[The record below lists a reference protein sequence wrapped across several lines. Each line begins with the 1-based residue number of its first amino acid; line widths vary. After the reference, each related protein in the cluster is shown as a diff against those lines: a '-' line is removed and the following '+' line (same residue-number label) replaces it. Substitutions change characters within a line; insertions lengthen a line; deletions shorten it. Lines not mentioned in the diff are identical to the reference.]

1 MRKNKMGGIGLLL
14 SVSMM
19 LAQPL
24 TAAAAVSPDGTQQE
38 AAAAETS
45 APDGTALPA
54 NTAPAGGAETAAQQ
68 SGGLVQT
75 QAPASAQT
83 VAETVPAETPGVIYA
98 PSKQDKQAEEVGPG
112 VGIGPG
118 STGETESAVPGG
130 TQLPN
135 EGTQIAGGTAAP
147 DGSMSGVTEIGGQT
161 GSMGNTGAAGAGT
174 MNGVKP
180 AGYIDQT
187 QLPEGDGT
195 AVADDILNKRPFTI
209 TQLVNMDGVVDVYT
223 MKTSLDEG
231 QWNTVGD
238 GFTGMKA
245 HLEEGVGSVYY
256 RIYTE
261 ATGWTNWAL
270 NDTLTPSTN
279 GARVEAYQMRLQGY
293 TGNLYDIWYTAK
305 LNDGTELGWTN
316 NGKTCG
322 TMGTGKYITAIQ
334 VKFWKKGVQFP
345 LSQDNFFEA
354 AQYEGMVQDD
364 SGALR
369 YQTVNGTP
377 YTGWAY
383 VNNDKYY
390 VKDNVPVT
398 GWQYLDG
405 YKFYFDEGG
414 KLVTDLEPIMGNPHD
429 FRIKVNRAR
438 NSFTVYTKD
447 GENGYIIP
455 YKSYLCTLNGTETPL
470 GTYKFYAKYR
480 WKYMHDDPTGRPIYC
495 QFLNRFKNGFIV
507 HSLIY
512 KDKADS
518 YYFDADSYN
527 NLGAQSSD
535 GCVRLRADQ
544 AQWVYENC
552 PNGTQITIYDDE
564 WNIGPL
570 DRPAVEQAIPLSQK
584 YDPTDPKVQ

>member
-1 MRKNKMGGIGLLL
+1 MRRNRKGIGFLLA
-14 SVSMM
+14 VSMTV
-19 LAQPL
+19 LQPFS
-24 TAAAAVSPDGTQQE
+24 AAAAVVPEGAQQTVG
-38 AAAAETS
+38 AAETGAPESTAAVTAAETS
-45 APDGTALPA
+45 SAG
-54 NTAPAGGAETAAQQ
+54 APA
-68 SGGLVQT
+68 
-75 QAPASAQT
+75 
-83 VAETVPAETPGVIYA
+83 VIYA
-98 PSKQDKQAEEVGPG
+98 PSKKDKENKNNQG
-112 VGIGPG
+112 VG
-118 STGETESAVPGG
+118 V
-130 TQLPN
+130 
-135 EGTQIAGGTAAP
+135 AP
-147 DGSMSGVTEIGGQT
+147 DGSSLNGATETGTSGAGPGFPGAGTGTENTVTEIGTPNEGAGANAGGMGVSPDGNVTEIGGT
-161 GSMGNTGAAGAGT
+161 NSTAAAG
-174 MNGVKP
+174 GVLP
-180 AGYIDQT
+180 AGYIDQS

-256 RIYTE
+256 RVYTK
-261 ATGWTNWAL
+261 ATGWTDWAL
-270 NDTLTPSTN
+270 NDTQTPSTN

-316 NGKTCG
+316 NGKTSG
-322 TMGTGKYITAIQ
+322 TIGTDKYITAIQ
-334 VKFWKKGVQFP
+334 VKFWKKGVRFP
-345 LSQDNFFEA
+345 LNTNNALEA
-354 AQYEGMVQDD
+354 AQYEGMMQDGT
-364 SGALR
+364 GALR
-369 YQTVNGTP
+369 YQTADGTP

-390 VKDNVPVT
+390 VKDNVPLT

-405 YKFYFDEGG
+405 YKFYFDESG

-429 FRIKVNRAR
+429 FQIKVNRAR

-455 YKSYLCTLNGTETPL
+455 YKVFLCTVNGTETPL

-495 QFLNRFKNGFIV
+495 QFLNRFKNGYIV

-552 PNGTQITIYDDE
+552 PNGTSITIYEDT

-584 YDPTDPKVQ
+584 YDPTDPVVKQ

>member
-1 MRKNKMGGIGLLL
+1 MRRNIKGMGLLL
-14 SVSMM
+14 AVSMTV
-19 LAQPL
+19 LQPFS
-24 TAAAAVSPDGTQQE
+24 AAAAVVPEGAQQTVGAAGTGAPE
-38 AAAAETS
+38 STAAV
-45 APDGTALPA
+45 TA
-54 NTAPAGGAETAAQQ
+54 AETAAPETT
-68 SGGLVQT
+68 SAG
-75 QAPASAQT
+75 APA
-83 VAETVPAETPGVIYA
+83 VIYA
-98 PSKQDKQAEEVGPG
+98 PSKKDKENKTNQG
-112 VGIGPG
+112 VGVAPDGSSLNGAAEPGTPGAGPG
-118 STGETESAVPGG
+118 SSGTGTAGTGAENTVTEVGA
-130 TQLPN
+130 PN
-135 EGTQIAGGTAAP
+135 EGAGANAGGTAVSP
-147 DGSMSGVTEIGGQT
+147 DGNVTVIGGT
-161 GSMGNTGAAGAGT
+161 NGTATAG
-174 MNGVKP
+174 GVLP
-180 AGYIDQT
+180 AGYIDQS

-256 RIYTE
+256 RIYTK
-261 ATGWTNWAL
+261 ATGWTDWAL

-279 GARVEAYQMRLQGY
+279 GARVEAYQMCLQGY

-316 NGKTCG
+316 NGKTSG
-322 TMGTGKYITAIQ
+322 TIGTDKYITAIQ
-334 VKFWKKGVQFP
+334 VKFWKKGVRFP
-345 LSQDNFFEA
+345 LNTNNALEA
-354 AQYEGMVQDD
+354 AQYEGMVQD
-364 SGALR
+364 STGALR
-369 YQTVNGTP
+369 YQTADDTP

-405 YKFYFDEGG
+405 YKFYFDESG

-447 GENGYIIP
+447 GDNGYIIP
-455 YKSYLCTLNGTETPL
+455 YKVFLCTVNGTETPL

-495 QFLNRFKNGFIV
+495 QFLNRFKNGYIV

-518 YYFDADSYN
+518 YHFDADSYN

-552 PNGTQITIYDDE
+552 PNGTSITIYEDM

-570 DRPAVEQAIPLSQK
+570 DRPAVEQAIPLSQN
-584 YDPTDPKVQ
+584 YDPTDPVVKQ